1 MRNVRLI
8 DADLLKKN
16 CKCSGKFEDNFQC
29 VPLSTLS
36 KVIDNQPTAYDAD
49 KVVKQLEENRWIP
62 VAKGLPEELE
72 TVLVWFEY
80 YRYGNFNCMYQTYGL
95 GYVVGGKFSGIINGT
110 SGWKKLKVIAW
121 MPLPRPYEEGK

>member
-1 MRNVRLI
+1 MNRVKERLKQYKWELEKQTQYKQGLPGSALDI
-8 DADLLKKN
+8 VNTLLV
-16 CKCSGKFEDNFQC
+16 D
-29 VPLSTLS
+29 
-36 KVIDNQPTAYDAD
+36 
-49 KVVKQLEENRWIP
+49 LEEDEKKHGWIP
-62 VAKGLPEELE
+62 GTEGLPEELE

-121 MPLPRPYEEGK
+121 MPVQGPCEEGKLYETD

>member
-1 MRNVRLI
+1 MRLI

-80 YRYGNFNCMYQTYGL
+80 YRYGNFNCMYQTGAR
-95 GYVVGGKFSGIINGT
+95 I
-110 SGWKKLKVIAW
+110 
-121 MPLPRPYEEGK
+121 

>member
-1 MRNVRLI
+1 MRLI

-49 KVVKQLEENRWIP
+49 KVVKQLEEIKRMMESNISPDCFR
-62 VAKGLPEELE
+62 EECIE
-72 TVLVWFEY
+72 ADCTVCLA
-80 YRYGNFNCMYQTYGL
+80 G
-95 GYVVGGKFSGIINGT
+95 
-110 SGWKKLKVIAW
+110 KVI
-121 MPLPRPYEEGK
+121 EIVKGGGNE